1 MNETLNVETNDKK
14 ECSVANWTTTEQD
27 LLFDLKS
34 LIKEYYVATF
44 TESGK
49 NLKLSFENGQ
59 SFLISVKACN

>member
-1 MNETLNVETNDKK
+1 MNETQTTETNEKNV
-14 ECSVANWTTTEQD
+14 CTTANWRTTEHD

-44 TESGK
+44 TESGE

-59 SFLISVKACN
+59 SFLISVKSCN

>member
-1 MNETLNVETNDKK
+1 MKHKMLKPKKKNV
-14 ECSVANWTTTEQD
+14 CSAANWTTTEQD
-27 LLFDLKS
+27 LLFDLKC